1 MMDWMYRVR
10 QKMAQMGGLCWA
22 SIYSYLRML
31 DYLHVFLF
39 LLFSG
44 LFVFAYI
51 KIKYPFWNVQ
61 PVLHAYDFWRP
72 WFNTSFVIYPYRPVK
87 TKFCDFENVK
97 TVAYV
102 DCSPEQKRCAL
113 DLIQCYHLRCDDD
126 RVVHNVTE
134 NVLDATMSG
143 FSLLSFFMSDE
154 IHIAGGELVARK
166 CTGVIASR
174 PVQMFVLNN
183 KRTAYEKTPLYFFD
197 CLAVNRNKKDVIRI
211 NRKLLQTH
219 EYNQRIQAPRVLCS
233 LLKTENDP
241 FLGVVPLT
249 TFNTFY
255 YRLENIDFPRLPAH
269 THIQRIHKT
278 NMELLM
284 DFIHTLTQTDAAF
297 FDACIFAD
305 VGTLV
310 ALIEANL
317 LCVYCLRRGS
327 DVYGYYFFKEA
338 NREYETEHETKN
350 ENVGNNSIHLIGCF
364 MNTANDRFFY
374 LGFVHCLY
382 QLLRSAK
389 ERRIRVLMMDT
400 TGHNGYILKHWNAI
414 YRPLEERRNAY
425 YLYNLVLPGSPLSS
439 NKMMV
444 LI

>member
-1 MMDWMYRVR
+1 MDWIFRAR
-10 QKMAQMGGLCWA
+10 HFLAQVGGLFWA
-22 SIYSYLRML
+22 SIYSYLQML
-31 DYLHVFLF
+31 DYLHAFLF
-39 LLFSG
+39 LLFSV

-51 KIKYPFWNVQ
+51 KIKYPFWNIQ
-61 PVLHAYDFWRP
+61 PVLHSYDFWRP

-102 DCSPEQKRCAL
+102 DCTPAQKRCAL
-113 DLIQCYHLRCDDD
+113 DLIQCYHLRGDDD

-134 NVLDATMSG
+134 KVLDATLSG
-143 FSLLSFFMSDE
+143 PSLMSFFMSDE
-154 IHIAGGELVARK
+154 IHVAGGELVARK

-174 PVQMFVLNN
+174 FVKMFVLNN
-183 KRTAYEKTPLYFFD
+183 KRTVYEETPLYYFD
-197 CLAVNRNKKDVIRI
+197 YLAVNRNKKDVIGI

-219 EYNQRIQAPRVLCS
+219 EYNQRIQVQRVLCS
-233 LLKTENDP
+233 LVKTNNDL

-255 YRLENIDFPRLPAH
+255 YGVENIDFPRLPAN

-278 NMELLM
+278 NMDLLTE
-284 DFIHTLTQTDAAF
+284 FIHTMTQTDARP

-305 VGTLV
+305 FGSLV

-317 LCVYCLRRGS
+317 LYVYCLRRGS

-338 NREYETEHETKN
+338 NREYETA
-350 ENVGNNSIHLIGCF
+350 GNNSIHLIACF

-374 LGFVHCLY
+374 LGFVHCIY

-389 ERRIRVLMMDT
+389 ERRYRVLIVDT
-400 TGHNGYILKHWNAI
+400 TGHNGYILKHWNTI
-414 YRPLEERRNAY
+414 YKPFEQTRNAY
-425 YLYNLVLPGSPLSS
+425 YLFNLVLPGSPISAKNILFL
-439 NKMMV
+439 V
-444 LI
+444 